1 MSEPR
6 YRRRKQD
13 RPQEIT
19 AAAFEAF
26 SEKGFAATRV
36 EEVAKRAGVSKGLMY
51 LYFKT
56 KEELFKAV
64 IRSVVMRRVDALVE
78 VVEGTQLSSEDFIR
92 GPMAEFMKQVPG
104 SPIAVV
110 IRLLLSEGPRH
121 PDLVDYY
128 WENVVS
134 RALAAVTQLIERG
147 VESGEFRKT
156 ALSEFPQLLVA
167 PVMLGVLWKLLFA
180 KHALDTDKLIDT
192 QIDMVLAYI
201 RADTENGHE

>member
-6 YRRRKQD
+6 YQRRKQD

-19 AAAFEAF
+19 DAAFAAF
-26 SEKGFAATRV
+26 AENGYAATRI

-64 IRSVVMRRVDALVE
+64 IRNVVMRRIDALIE
-78 VVEGTQLSSEDFIR
+78 VLESTEMRSEDFMR

-110 IRLLLSEGPRH
+110 IRLLLAEGPRH

-134 RALAAVTQLIERG
+134 RALAAITGFVERG
-147 VESGEFRKT
+147 VERGEFRKT
-156 ALSEFPQLLVA
+156 EVSELPQLIVA
-167 PVMLGVLWKLLFA
+167 PVMLGMIWKLLFT
-180 KHALDTDKLIDT
+180 KRSLDTDKLIDT
-192 QIDMVLAYI
+192 HIDMILTYI
-201 RADTENGHE
+201 KA